1 MTAYATGFYRTAD
14 GVYPEDAVK
23 EARSYV
29 EAGFKGMKLKVGFL
43 PEVDIKYIRAVR
55 KAVGPDI
62 MLMADF
68 NYATTNPLQGE
79 LSWSWSRRSCTS
91 LRN

>member
-1 MTAYATGFYRTAD
+1 
-14 GVYPEDAVK
+14 
-23 EARSYV
+23 
-29 EAGFKGMKLKVGFL
+29 MKLKVGFL

-68 NYATTNPLQGE
+68 NYAYNQSVARRIIME
-79 LSWSWSRRSCTS
+79 LEPEKLHFFEELISRKI
-91 LRN
+91 LRDIGRFEI